1 MSLDFTPRPTAA
13 PLGQQVWVHARMEAG
28 LILRNGEQLILA
40 IIFPLAVLVGG
51 RYLGDRLGLTFQE
64 LAPSV
69 LGMVMWSS
77 GLTTLAISTGFERR
91 YNVLERLTATPL
103 GKERILLGKAISIGM
118 ITLGQIIVLAATA
131 VALGWRPET
140 HALALLVLLA
150 VAVMSMGAFTG
161 LGLAMAG
168 SLKPEQ
174 TLAVANLLYLAGL
187 PLGILVPVGAFPDWA
202 QLPVSLLP
210 TAALGETLRAASVGE
225 VVWLPLIVSA
235 AWCLLAAWLA
245 RKVFR
250 WTS

>member
-1 MSLDFTPRPTAA
+1 MNLDFTPNPTAA
-13 PLGQQVWVHARMEAG
+13 PPRRQVWVHARMEAG

-40 IIFPLAVLVGG
+40 IIFPLAVLIGG
-51 RYLGDRLGLTFQE
+51 RYLGDRLGLAFHE

-103 GKERILLGKAISIGM
+103 GKERILLGKSISIGM
-118 ITLGQIIVLAATA
+118 ITLGQVIVLATTA
-131 VALGWRPET
+131 ALLGWRPEFDVV
-140 HALALLVLLA
+140 ALLICLVVVVL
-150 VAVMSMGAFTG
+150 SMGAFSG

-174 TLAVANLLYLAGL
+174 TLAIANLLYLGGL
-187 PLGILVPVGAFPDWA
+187 PLGILIPVAVFPGWA
-202 QLPVSLLP
+202 QIPVSLLP
-210 TAALGETLRAASVGE
+210 TAALGETLRAASAGE
-225 VVWLPLIVSA
+225 VVWVPLIVSA